1 MKKCLLAIVVVLG
14 IGVISCKIDGNT
26 DNWKKVTSISDI
38 TGTWENTFS
47 VNVPAAGDYNNT
59 FAAVFGVPIPKTTVL
74 YENYK
79 IEHIENSGEILVAS
93 KIVYDKLLEDT
104 IKQNQGYTKDSLWDN
119 LISFYEPLQ
128 NILNVTIE
136 KYYTITESVQNA
148 DALDLLAFSLDND
161 GKRLK
166 IILPLSQTYKQEII
180 LYKK

>member
-1 MKKCLLAIVVVLG
+1 MKNYLWAIVVVLG
-14 IGVISCKIDGNT
+14 IGIISCKT
-26 DNWKKVTSISDI
+26 DESTDYWKNVTSINDI
-38 TGTWENTFS
+38 AGIWENTFS
-47 VNVPAAGDYNNT
+47 VNVPANGDYNNFLAT
-59 FAAVFGVPIPKTTVL
+59 IFGVPIPKTTVL

-79 IEHIENSGEILVAS
+79 IEYMENSSEILVES

-104 IKQNQGYTKDSLWDN
+104 IKQNQEFTKDSLWNN
-119 LISFYEPLQ
+119 LITFYDPIK

-136 KYYTITESVQNA
+136 KYYTIFENVERAN
-148 DALDLLAFSLDND
+148 DIDLSAFSLDNS